1 MKDNERICRDCQRP
15 MISDDE
21 MQEELRILLAKVVLV
36 AGLVWLVAVGV
47 WMVRMII

>member
-1 MKDNERICRDCQRP
+1 MKDNERICRGCQQP

-21 MQEELRILLAKVVLV
+21 MQEGLRILLAKVVLV